1 MRNTSNYPSPK
12 TLRFVLVALALLP
25 ALAQASTPRTVRAE
39 ELRVFT
45 DPGQLPMFE
54 TKVRGETVKLPLQ
67 HTHVDVEI
75 TAGIARVEVTQTY
88 KNLYKRPIEALYTF
102 PLPMNSAVNRMQ
114 MVIGDRTIEAQIK
127 KRAEA
132 RAIYEKAK
140 ERGHT
145 ASLLEQER
153 PNIFSQSVANI
164 APGSDIDIVVS
175 YVQSLTYANH
185 QWEFVFP
192 MVVGPRFIPPGHQDG
207 PGTQSYKRLR
217 PLILG
222 HGQRPGHDISM
233 DIAVFSGS
241 GIQNFDVPTHDVAG
255 KSQTDG
261 SLQLSLSRH
270 DNIPNRD
277 FVLQYQTA
285 SALAQA
291 SVLTHREGN
300 EGYFALTVVPP
311 LPAMTEPAPN
321 TREFI
326 FVVDVSGSMNGVPLS
341 MCKDAMREAL
351 SQVRADDTFNV
362 LTFAGQTK
370 KAFAKPRRASEHNIQ
385 EAIATINRLRAGGG
399 TMMADAIREA
409 LNPDTETERERYVF
423 FMTDGYVGN
432 EKKIFA
438 RTQNFI
444 TALEERGQKAR
455 VFGFGVGSSVN
466 RHLLNGLSQA
476 GQGIT
481 FYASTRQ
488 DPAQGV
494 REFFRTLEQPFMSDI
509 SLEFEGLSVSNLEPQ
524 VIPDL
529 LAGRPLEILGRF
541 ESPGQGTLNIQGI
554 LEGRAHTISLPVT
567 LPAINLNHGALKTR
581 WARARLSSLSRKSWN
596 SASPELKSEITKL
609 GLEHNLVTAYTSFV
623 AVDSSKQ
630 VDGAESITIEQPTH
644 LAEGLN
650 PHTAGNRRRSA
661 PMPRMFH
668 RKASKTLQHQ
678 LLATAATECRGAP
691 VVEAEV
697 TSKDTASGSAV
708 RPSPKAMS
716 PITPSHPPLK
726 YFLQTRGGLNR
737 SVIIK
742 TLKKA
747 LKSAPECILN
757 SFQNGQ
763 KAGQRLEITVNRHGR
778 VVSVTIVGP
787 GNSEKSAHCVRR
799 FFEAMSFP
807 KSRSGRSTHIVLD
820 LKSLSK
826 L

>member
-1 MRNTSNYPSPK
+1 MKTTSIHPFPRA
-12 TLRFVLVALALLP
+12 LRLALLMLTLVP
-25 ALAQASTPRTVRAE
+25 ALSQASTPRSVVHD
-39 ELRVFT
+39 ELKVFT
-45 DPGQLPMFE
+45 DPGKLPMFE

-127 KRAEA
+127 ERKEA

-140 ERGHT
+140 AQGHT

-164 APGSDIDIVVS
+164 APETDIDIVVS

-207 PGTQSYKRLR
+207 PGTQSYQRLR

-222 HGQRPGHDISM
+222 QGERPGHDISM
-233 DIAVFSGS
+233 NLAVFSGS
-241 GIQNFDVPTHDVAG
+241 EIQNFVVPTHDVTG
-255 KSQTDG
+255 KSHTDG
-261 SLQLSLSRH
+261 SLRLTLSKH
-270 DNIPNRD
+270 DRIPNRD
-277 FVLQYQTA
+277 FIFKYQTA
-285 SALAQA
+285 SALPEV
-291 SVLTHREGN
+291 SVLTHREEN
-300 EGYFALTVVPP
+300 DGYFGLTLVPP
-311 LPAMTEPAPN
+311 LPLKTAPTPN
-321 TREFI
+321 SREFI
-326 FVVDVSGSMNGVPLS
+326 FVVDVSGSMNGVPLN

-351 SQVRADDTFNV
+351 SQIRADDTFNV

-370 KAFAKPRRASEHNIQ
+370 KAFATPRRASEHNIQ
-385 EAIATINRLRAGGG
+385 EAIATIDRLRAGGG
-399 TMMADAIREA
+399 TMMANAIREA

-432 EKKIFA
+432 EKQIFS

-444 TALEERGQKAR
+444 TTLEERGQKAR

-466 RHLLNGLSQA
+466 RHLLNGLSEA

-494 REFFRTLEQPFMSDI
+494 REFFRTLEQPFLSNI
-509 SLEFEGLSVSNLEPQ
+509 SLEFEGLAIADMEPQ

-541 ESPGQGTLNIQGI
+541 EKPGQGKLHIHGI
-554 LEGRAHTISLPVT
+554 LRGREHTISLPVI
-567 LPAINLNHGALKTR
+567 LPGTSFRHGALKTR
-581 WARARLSSLSRKSWN
+581 WARARLHSLSRQAWTSSSDK
-596 SASPELKSEITKL
+596 LKQEITEL
-609 GLEHNLVTAYTSFV
+609 GLAHNLVTAYTSFV
-623 AVDSSKQ
+623 AVDSSAQ
-630 VDGAESITIEQPTH
+630 MDGADSLTIEQPTH

-668 RKASKTLQHQ
+668 QKGTKVIQNNLMGS
-678 LLATAATECRGAP
+678 AATGSRGAP
-691 VVEAEV
+691 VPEAEV
-697 TSKDTASGSAV
+697 SKLALDGQVKLA
-708 RPSPKAMS
+708 RPSKVLS
-716 PITPSHPPLK
+716 PMTPRYPPLK
-726 YFLQTRGGLNR
+726 YFVQTRGGLKR
-737 SVIIK
+737 HVIIK
-742 TLKKA
+742 SLKKS
-747 LKSAPECILN
+747 LKEAPRCVLSSLEK
-757 SFQNGQ
+757 GP
-763 KAGQRLEITVNRHGR
+763 KAGQGLEITVNRHGR
-778 VVSVTIVGP
+778 VVSVTIVAP
-787 GNSEKSAHCVRR
+787 GKSQKSDHCIRS
-799 FFEAMSFP
+799 FFEGIRFP
-807 KSRSGRSTHIVLD
+807 PSSSGRSTQVLLRIKSP
-820 LKSLSK
+820 LKL
-826 L
+826 